1 MDRTFQHRFSL
12 GAVCGVILFA
22 GVSFWLFWERWVVA
36 GIVTALVCVVLIERV
51 LHSEYVFRDDQL
63 IICHGRFARKKVVP
77 LADIVGYKPMTATFG
92 LTRFLILG
100 LRGDQFVLVQPANE
114 SSFLKCL
121 AERKNMIK
129 RKDEDI

>member
-12 GAVCGVILFA
+12 GAVCGIILFA

-36 GIVTALVCVVLIERV
+36 GALTALVCVMIMERV
-51 LHSEYVFRDDQL
+51 LHSKYVFRNNQL
-63 IICHGRFARKKVVP
+63 IICRGRFARKKTIA
-77 LADIVGYKPMTATFG
+77 LTDIVGYKPMTATFG

-100 LRGDQFVLVQPANE
+100 LRGDRFALVQPADE
-114 SSFLKCL
+114 ASFLKYL
-121 AERKNMIK
+121 AARKNLIK

>member
-12 GAVCGVILFA
+12 GAICGIILFA
-22 GVSFWLFWERWVVA
+22 GVSFWLFWEKWVLA
-36 GIVTALVCVVLIERV
+36 GTLMALVCVVLIERV
-51 LHSEYVFRDDQL
+51 LHSEYVFHDDQL
-63 IICHGRFARKKVVP
+63 IICRGRFARKKAIA
-77 LADIVGYKPMTATFG
+77 LTDIVGYKPMTATFG

-114 SSFLKCL
+114 ASFLKCL
-121 AERKNMIK
+121 AERKNKTK